1 MLTDSAA
8 PPPMNSSGG
17 VPFEQRRWWSFA
29 VGAAALWIAMVHATL
44 WWIDGH
50 PMRRVLWGDETTYLT
65 SATRLL
71 AGDPGWWP
79 ESLWPSLYP
88 QFLSGLMWL
97 GGGSL
102 TVVVLAQSLL
112 LVATAVRLSDLTWRL
127 TGSRAA
133 GAAAAVLTLGYPPLV
148 AFCHYLWPEVLH
160 LFLFVALLWLI
171 AVRWRDL
178 AWCAVAGVVLGLA
191 LLSKSLLL
199 PFVPVLL
206 LAAARGSRP
215 RESVLRAGVVLGM
228 AAVTV
233 APSMVSNA
241 RRTGSPMIGNS
252 AAFNIWVGLNDAGRE
267 NFRSD
272 VAWTEYQRWEASS
285 DTRAGRERV
294 LRSRIGNLVSERGWV
309 TILREQLSRQYFRF
323 FDIGCYLTDQL
334 SGGAAQVLSGA
345 GYIGIGPQ
353 FGRAVELVTVTTI
366 LLLLVAAPMGLVLV
380 SCGNS
385 RWVRVLI
392 IFLAYNLALFLWL
405 HVKTRY
411 RIQILPVAFVGVG
424 CLVAWVEAGC
434 RPRPSA
440 VRIGSSIVVIA
451 LLIWFALG

>member
-1 MLTDSAA
+1 
-8 PPPMNSSGG
+8 MNPSGG

-29 VGAAALWIAMVHATL
+29 VGAAALWIAMVHTAL
-44 WWIDGH
+44 WWLDSH
-50 PMRRVLWGDETTYLT
+50 PYRRVLWGDETTYFT
-65 SATRLL
+65 SAMRLL

-88 QFLSGLMWL
+88 QLLSGLMWF

-102 TVVVLAQSLL
+102 TAVVLAQSLL
-112 LVATAVRLSDLTWRL
+112 LVATAVLLFDLTWRL
-127 TGSRAA
+127 THSRAA
-133 GAAAAVLTLGYPPLV
+133 GVAAAVLILGYPPLV
-148 AFCHYLWPEVLH
+148 AFCHYLWPEILH
-160 LFLFVALLWLI
+160 LFLFVALLWLM

-178 AWCAVAGVVLGLA
+178 VWCAVAGVVLGLA

-215 RESVLRAGVVLGM
+215 RESVLRAAVVLGM
-228 AAVTV
+228 AVVTV
-233 APSMVSNA
+233 TPSVVSNV
-241 RRTGSPMIGNS
+241 RRTGTPMNGNS
-252 AAFNIWVGLNDAGRE
+252 AVFNIWVGLNDAGRE
-267 NFRSD
+267 NFRND
-272 VAWTEYQRWEASS
+272 VAWVEYQRWEASS
-285 DTRAGRERV
+285 DTTAGRERV
-294 LRSRIGNLVSERGWV
+294 LRSRIRIFVSERGWIA
-309 TILREQLSRQYFRF
+309 ILREQLSRQYFRF

-345 GYIGIGPQ
+345 GYIGIGSR
-353 FGRAVELVTVTTI
+353 FDRAVELVTVTTI
-366 LLLLVAAPMGLVLV
+366 LFLLVTAPMGLVLV
-380 SCGNS
+380 GCGKS

-392 IFLAYNLALFLWL
+392 LFLAYNLALFFWL

-411 RIQILPVAFVGVG
+411 RIQVLPVAFVGVG

-451 LLIWFALG
+451 LLIWLALG